1 MDYAVEV
8 STDSSGE
15 FCGNGLK
22 FPTVEAAEAY
32 AKDLWSRWTAVKE
45 WRVVQTVH
53 AGWGH
58 IRVPVEK
65 LVS

>member
-8 STDSSGE
+8 IADSSGT

-22 FPTVEAAEAY
+22 FDTVEAAEIY

-45 WRVVQTVH
+45 WRVVQIVPK
-53 AGWGH
+53 GWEVLR
-58 IRVPVEK
+58 IPIQK
-65 LVS
+65 AA